1 MLNQI
6 VLVGRIVSEPKIEKS
21 EDDKSRSLIT
31 IAVPRSYKNADG
43 VYETD
48 FIDCVLWNGIAE
60 NTVEYCKKGDLI
72 GVKGRVQTSTS
83 ENEAGETKKSMQVVA
98 ERITFLSSKKEKDDE
113 VEKSDDDLEM

>member
-21 EDDKSRSLIT
+21 EDNKSRSLIT

-48 FIDCVLWNGIAE
+48 FIDCVLWNSIAE

-72 GVKGRVQTSTS
+72 GVKGRVHTSTY